1 MQISPDPSNKIM
13 LHIWLHNLIDQ
24 VIPKYGEIEK
34 QRQKGHTLQPN
45 CIILKFAKNVF
56 EKVED
61 HALIESKLSTQEVQL
76 TRTIIFK
83 M

>member
-1 MQISPDPSNKIM
+1 MVAEFNRSSNPKIWGDRKAKTKRPYSPTKLHHPKI
-13 LHIWLHNLIDQ
+13 LIQ
-24 VIPKYGEIEK
+24 
-34 QRQKGHTLQPN
+34 L
-45 CIILKFAKNVF
+45 FAKNVF